1 MSTPIPDPEP
11 EPAPEPDAPAPAETS
26 PIAPPAETSPLAPP
40 VAAPSVGASPAP
52 ARTRPLA
59 ALRAHLAPRWL
70 NAPPLLVATAAEG
83 APPELAFI
91 EPSLADRAI
100 LIVFWD
106 MTCALS
112 LRTVPFLAAWHRRY
126 ARFGL
131 TIIGVH
137 APEFSFGRERAHV
150 EREVS
155 RLGITYPVLLDNDFA
170 VSRALDNQ
178 VWPRTILLD
187 RGGQVVLDHAGPGG
201 YAQIGTH
208 IVAALAVEPA
218 GVSPLR
224 PLPAPAAPRA
234 RVQTLPATSDLYCG
248 FLRSDVKT
256 CSGRGGET
264 GFDYPEEN
272 RRASDRLYPSGRWRS
287 TRESMIAMP
296 APGKPSILRVRAT
309 AAEMAAV
316 LRGETS
322 GTEVGVLLD
331 GRPVRHDRA
340 GTDLVRP
347 DEAAPATRA
356 SLCRAAEPR
365 LYRLVRG
372 PAHATMELALVVTTG
387 EIEVF
392 ALRFQGGFTPSRG
405 TAGARAGPAAV

>member
-1 MSTPIPDPEP
+1 M
-11 EPAPEPDAPAPAETS
+11 
-26 PIAPPAETSPLAPP
+26 
-40 VAAPSVGASPAP
+40 
-52 ARTRPLA
+52 
-59 ALRAHLAPRWL
+59 APRWL
-70 NAPPLLVATAAEG
+70 NAPPLLVTTAAEG
-83 APPELAFI
+83 APPELLFI
-91 EPSLADRAI
+91 EPVLADRVI
-100 LIVFWD
+100 LLVFWD

-137 APEFSFGRERAHV
+137 APEFGFGRERAHV
-150 EREVS
+150 EREVA

-224 PLPAPAAPRA
+224 PLPEPAAPQA
-234 RVQTLPATSDLYCG
+234 RVQTLPATPDLYCG
-248 FLRSDVKT
+248 LLRTEVKNRER
-256 CSGRGGET
+256 SGAGESVV
-264 GFDYPEEN
+264 DHPEES
-272 RRASDRLYPSGRWRS
+272 RRVSDRLYRNGPWRS
-287 TRESMIAMP
+287 TPESWIALP
-296 APGKPSILRVRAT
+296 APGKPSVLRVRAT
-309 AAEMAAV
+309 AAEIGAV
-316 LRGETS
+316 LRGDPG
-322 GTEVGVLLD
+322 GTDVRVLLN
-331 GRPVRHDRA
+331 GRPIRREGA
-340 GTDLVRP
+340 GADVVRP
-347 DEAAPATRA
+347 DETAGARA

-372 PAHATMELALVVTTG
+372 PVHATVELALVVAAG
-387 EIEVF
+387 ELEVF
-392 ALRFQGGFTPSRG
+392 ALRFQGGIAPSRG
-405 TAGARAGPAAV
+405 ATARGAGPPAV